1 MASSSHSN
9 SPPMKTGA
17 KCFDIYRLPLLP
29 GRFADASEPGR
40 RPERRKG
47 RGGRGDLRWRRGSG
61 LYFLEKGQRQRARDL
76 ERTRVNRTIQF
87 PLLPSLDGGAPPL
100 GLIVK
105 NIGPSGQFESSFL
118 LVEDAH
124 DRVRPRTIDWI
135 VAKERFEFTRPL
147 ELAENYVTPSR
158 PVLCSRVYLIESA
171 IASPASH
178 SFARRLEGKIQG
190 LGGAGSPNGNS

>member
-40 RPERRKG
+40 RPEGRKG
-47 RGGRGDLRWRRGSG
+47 RGGRGDLRWSG

-105 NIGPSGQFESSFL
+105 NIGPSTKAAFSSWKT
-118 LVEDAH
+118 
-124 DRVRPRTIDWI
+124 RTIVFVQGPSTGSWPKKDSNLLGPSN
-135 VAKERFEFTRPL
+135 PL
-147 ELAENYVTPSR
+147 LAENYVTPSR

>member
-1 MASSSHSN
+1 MFPNRA
-9 SPPMKTGA
+9 G
-17 KCFDIYRLPLLP
+17 
-29 GRFADASEPGR
+29 GR
-40 RPERRKG
+40 REEKEEEG
-47 RGGRGDLRWRRGSG
+47 EETCGGVG
-61 LYFLEKGQRQRARDL
+61 YILEKGQRQRARDL

-87 PLLPSLDGGAPPL
+87 PLLPSDGAPPL

-147 ELAENYVTPSR
+147 EPSPRGKLRDALAPRALFEGISN
-158 PVLCSRVYLIESA
+158 RVRNREPREPLVCEE
-171 IASPASH
+171 
-178 SFARRLEGKIQG
+178 ARGKNTG
-190 LGGAGSPNGNS
+190 TRRCR

>member
-1 MASSSHSN
+1 
-9 SPPMKTGA
+9 MKTGA

-40 RPERRKG
+40 RPEGRKG

-118 LVEDAH
+118 LVEDTH

-135 VAKERFEFTRPL
+135 VAKERFEFTPRPL
-147 ELAENYVTPSR
+147 EPSPRGKLRDALAPRALFEGISN
-158 PVLCSRVYLIESA
+158 RVRNREPREPLVCEE
-171 IASPASH
+171 
-178 SFARRLEGKIQG
+178 ARGKNTG
-190 LGGAGSPNGNS
+190 TRRCR